1 MTLQEYLQ
9 SLRGRRLAVIGIGV
23 SNQPLLR
30 LLLGAGLDVTACDR
44 KDRAAL
50 GALAEELEGAG
61 CALRLGADYLEGLD
75 HDVIFRTPGLHP
87 RYLEEAR
94 SRGSTITSEME
105 VFFEV
110 CPCPILAVT
119 GSDGKTTTTTII
131 ARLLERAGHT
141 VHLGGNIGR
150 PLLSEAEA
158 IRPTDWAVVELSS
171 FQLLTME
178 RSPQI
183 AVLTNLAPNHLD
195 VHTDMDEYIRAK
207 SAIFAHQ
214 GPGDRAVFNG
224 DNEIT
229 RSLSGTAAGKVSY
242 FTARSPEN
250 LCRGCFL
257 RGDAIWFREDGAERE
272 VLPLTDILLPGSH
285 NVENYMAAVC
295 AVQGLVPDGAI
306 RDFARTFGGVEHRI
320 ELVRERR
327 GVRWFNDSIA
337 SSPSRTMAGLRAFPE
352 QVILIAGGKDKGVS
366 YAPLGPVVN
375 EHVKLLIL
383 CGATAGAIRAAAEQA
398 ENFRGLEIAE
408 VPDYPA
414 AVSLADR
421 RSGPGDVV
429 LLSPASTSF
438 DRFRNFEERGR
449 VFKDLVNALP
459 E

>member
-23 SNQPLLR
+23 SNQPLLK
-30 LLLGAGLDVTACDR
+30 LLLEAGLDVTACDR
-44 KDRAAL
+44 KDRTAL
-50 GALAEELEGAG
+50 GAMAEELERAG
-61 CALRLGADYLEGLD
+61 CALRLGSDYLEGLD

-131 ARLLERAGHT
+131 ARLLEAAGHT

-229 RSLSGTAAGKVSY
+229 RSLSSTATGKESC

-250 LCRGCFL
+250 LRRGCFL

-295 AVQGLVPDGAI
+295 AVQGLVPDAVI

-327 GVRWFNDSIA
+327 GVRWYNDSIA
-337 SSPSRTMAGLRAFPE
+337 SSPSRTMAGLRSVPE
-352 QVILIAGGKDKGVS
+352 QVILIAGGKDKGVG

>member
-375 EHVKLLIL
+375 EHVRLLIL